1 MMSYI
6 VSSASDICYNY
17 SSKYSQRG
25 FFRTH
30 RQRQG
35 YFYLILKLTCQVLV
49 YHPEGVNVFISDKPI
64 INERTRCIML
74 YIKWYNHRN
83 KEISL
88 IDDLFANVIW
98 NINQKNTTKNI
109 NSNKKKIVKSIDTN
123 NQSIDSPSLDY

>member
-1 MMSYI
+1 M
-6 VSSASDICYNY
+6 
-17 SSKYSQRG
+17 
-25 FFRTH
+25 
-30 RQRQG
+30 
-35 YFYLILKLTCQVLV
+35 

-64 INERTRCIML
+64 TNERTWFIML
-74 YIKWYNHRN
+74 YIKWYNHRK

-98 NINQKNTTKNI
+98 NINWKNTTKNI